1 MGHPT
6 IQVSVINTK
15 HCSHHQSFQSELSI
29 TDDTDVLKSKANSML
44 DKSILILEP
53 RHQLIEGNEAAELT
67 VIIEKVIH
75 ELKVC

>member
-6 IQVSVINTK
+6 IQVSVIHSK
-15 HCSHHQSFQSELSI
+15 HRSHHQSFQSEWKV
-29 TDDTDVLKSKANSML
+29 TDDSDVLKPNIHSLL

-53 RHQLIEGNEAAELT
+53 RHQLIEGNEAAELAL
-67 VIIEKVIH
+67 IIEKVIH